1 MSFLLSKDT
10 VNGALGTAYLT
21 VNGQQVELVGFKNIQ
36 ALASIQSSDM
46 KCVGTNAVQDK
57 PNGAKQTG
65 KGNIYYGSN
74 GSNRFRD
81 MVLNYITTGQIT
93 YFDIQI
99 DNTDPSVS
107 MGNQVSAYYDCHLTG
122 DIPLSILDSEESM
135 LNYDFNFAYSRVAMI
150 QKFSD
155 PTNVGTIQTPSTT

>member
-1 MSFLLSKDT
+1 MSFLLERDT
-10 VNGALGTAYLT
+10 VNGALGMAYVT
-21 VNGQQVELVGFKNIQ
+21 RNGQNVELIGFKNIQ
-36 ALASIQSSDM
+36 TMASIQTQDM
-46 KCVGTNAVQDK
+46 KNVGTTRVQDK

-74 GSNRFRD
+74 GSNMFRD
-81 MVLNYITTGQIT
+81 MVLNYINNGVME

-99 DNTDPSVS
+99 INNDPTVS
-107 MGNQVSAYYDCHLTG
+107 MGNQIGAYYGCHLTG

-135 LNYDFNFAYSRVAMI
+135 LNYDFNFAYTNAGML

-155 PTNVGTIQTPSTT
+155 PTNVSQ

>member
-1 MSFLLSKDT
+1 MAYLLAKDT
-10 VNGALGTAYLT
+10 VNGAEGKIFVTID
-21 VNGQQVELVGFKNIQ
+21 GKNIEVAGMRNITTNGEMQ
-36 ALASIQSSDM
+36 NQDM
-46 KCVGTNAVQDK
+46 RVIGTRKIQDK

-122 DIPLSILDSEESM
+122 DIPLSILDGEESM

-155 PTNVGTIQTPSTT
+155 PTNVGAIQTPSTT